1 MKTSAINPSEYNA
14 YYQTYIDKLPDE
26 ELLVILEDLKIEFV
40 NFLKGLKEED
50 LKHSYAEGKWTV
62 AQALQH
68 LIDTERI
75 FQYRALSISRED
87 LTPLPGFDQDAY
99 VPVSKANRRS
109 LASFIKEFELV
120 RDAGIALYESL
131 EDEMLS
137 KIGDASKSPLSPR
150 AAGFIS
156 AGHQKHHLILFK
168 SHYGL

>member
-1 MKTSAINPSEYNA
+1 
-14 YYQTYIDKLPDE
+14 
-26 ELLVILEDLKIEFV
+26 V

-50 LKHSYAEGKWTV
+50 LKLSYAQGKWTV
-62 AQALQH
+62 AEVLQH

-75 FQYRALSISRED
+75 FQYRALTIARED
-87 LTPLPGFDQDAY
+87 LTQLPGFDQDAY

-109 LASFIKEFELV
+109 LASFIKEFDLV

-137 KIGDASKSPLSPR
+137 LTGDANKSPLSPR